1 MLTPNSKVSRSARV
15 EANGTSLASFLS
27 MLALDTPPL
36 PVRILFENEGAS
48 CWTMNTGK
56 TLMVFIDRYPI
67 EGLKVKQPCAIVCN
81 PKELADLV
89 RSKSRGE
96 TVRLTTEANEP
107 IVVSTKSN
115 GGAEIMPAD
124 EEDCMTIPD
133 RNVLP
138 TKDGQLVFPMF
149 DNEVATSEATI
160 DKTVLTTASMEMK
173 VANAPY
179 VVMTVDKK
187 SEVRAGHWGAKTTRS
202 WTPIEATFTGEPF
215 TVAFTDT
222 IQVILSTLTASNGL
236 KVAKHTKGQFVAIR
250 TTTEPKIT
258 IIATEAIKE
267 I

>member
-1 MLTPNSKVSRSARV
+1 MLTPNSRYPLARV

-115 GGAEIMPAD
+115 GGAEIMP
-124 EEDCMTIPD
+124 MK
-133 RNVLP
+133 R
-138 TKDGQLVFPMF
+138 
-149 DNEVATSEATI
+149 
-160 DKTVLTTASMEMK
+160 TA
-173 VANAPY
+173 
-179 VVMTVDKK
+179 
-187 SEVRAGHWGAKTTRS
+187 
-202 WTPIEATFTGEPF
+202 
-215 TVAFTDT
+215 
-222 IQVILSTLTASNGL
+222 
-236 KVAKHTKGQFVAIR
+236 
-250 TTTEPKIT
+250 
-258 IIATEAIKE
+258 
-267 I
+267 

>member
-1 MLTPNSKVSRSARV
+1 MA
-15 EANGTSLASFLS
+15 
-27 MLALDTPPL
+27 
-36 PVRILFENEGAS
+36 
-48 CWTMNTGK
+48 
-56 TLMVFIDRYPI
+56 FINRYPI
-67 EGLKVKQPCAIVCN
+67 EGLKVKQPCVIVCN
-81 PKELADLV
+81 PQELCNLV
-89 RSKSRGE
+89 RSKSRGD

-107 IVVSTKSN
+107 IVISTKSN

-138 TKDGQLVFPMF
+138 TKDGHLVFPMF
-149 DNEVATSEATI
+149 DNEVATSEAVI
-160 DKTVLTTASMEMK
+160 DKSVLMSCAMEMK

-179 VVMTVDKK
+179 VVMTLDKK

-222 IQVILSTLTASNGL
+222 IQTILSLLTASNDL
-236 KVAKHTKGQFVAIR
+236 KVSKHTKGQFVAIE
-250 TTTEPKIT
+250 TLTDPQIQ